1 MDFHELEAFLALSDT
16 LHFARAADKVH
27 LSPSA
32 LSRLVVRLEDE
43 TGTTLVTRDPRN
55 VALTADGERF
65 RDFARESVHR
75 KEDLALRLSGTDAR
89 LRGIVRVYASVT
101 ACYSILPPFVAEL
114 SKRHPELRLSVE
126 TGDPAGAS
134 DAVREGRAEL
144 AVSAIPPGGFAD
156 LESHSVRK
164 TPLVFA
170 TSSTGAY
177 GSLDLDRAPSP
188 GSDRLERRISGLPVI
203 LPRAGLARQRFDLWI
218 KQRFDREGLERPPV
232 AAETAGNEAL
242 LALARLGLGLA
253 LVPKLVL
260 DNTPF
265 ADGLT
270 VYATGPDFGDYDIGL
285 VHRREA
291 DVPARSRSLIAA
303 LSETI
308 SANFG

>member
-32 LSRLVVRLEDE
+32 LSRLIARLEDE
-43 TGTTLVTRDPRN
+43 TGTALVTRDPRS
-55 VALTADGERF
+55 VALTADGEHF
-65 RDFARESVHR
+65 RDFARESLHR
-75 KEDLALRLSGTDAR
+75 KEDLALRLSSTDSR

-101 ACYSILPPFVAEL
+101 ACYSILPPFVAAL
-114 SKRHPELRLSVE
+114 SARHPELRLSVE

-134 DAVREGRAEL
+134 AAVREGRAEI

-156 LESHSVRK
+156 LEAHSVRK
-164 TPLVFA
+164 TPLVLA

-177 GSLDLDRAPSP
+177 GSLDLELAPSP
-188 GSDRLERRISGLPVI
+188 GGAHLERRISGLPFI
-203 LPRAGLARQRFDLWI
+203 LPRSGLARQRFDLWI
-218 KQRFDREGLERPPV
+218 KKNFDREDLERPLI

-242 LALARLGLGLA
+242 LALARLGIGLGL
-253 LVPKLVL
+253 VPQLVL

-285 VHRREA
+285 VCRRRE
-291 DVPARSRSLIAA
+291 DVPARSRALVDA

-308 SANFG
+308 VATYT